1 MLYKNI
7 EIHNVAEL
15 IDNGDG
21 SVSWKR
27 VPSEVHHAMEG
38 SYADRMVHN
47 STGVEL
53 CDPR

>member
-1 MLYKNI
+1 MIYKNA

-27 VPSEVHHAMEG
+27 VPSRVHSSMESG
-38 SYADRMVHN
+38 MADSALRKK
-47 STGVEL
+47 
-53 CDPR
+53 